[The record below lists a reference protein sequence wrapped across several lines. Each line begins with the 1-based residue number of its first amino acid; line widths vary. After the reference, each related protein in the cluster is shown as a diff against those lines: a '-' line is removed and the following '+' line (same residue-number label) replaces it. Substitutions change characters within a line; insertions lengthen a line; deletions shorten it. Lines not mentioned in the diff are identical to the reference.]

1 MTSAFPTTR
10 SHGEYAAQRAMNR
23 YVRLLLHRA
32 RNPRALARLP
42 FMESLCREMGTRDP
56 SAALAGVVMRV
67 FDAPDEGA
75 IRLRESILEAD
86 FKQTTITELARRN
99 GVSRRHF
106 LRRRAEAVAMIA
118 QYVRR
123 IGERT
128 EE

>member
-1 MTSAFPTTR
+1 MSSAFPTAR
-10 SHGEYAAQRAMNR
+10 SRSEYDAQRAMNR

-32 RNPRALARLP
+32 RNPSALANVP
-42 FMESLCREMGTRDP
+42 FIDSLCRAMGTRDP
-56 SAALAGVVMRV
+56 AAALEGVVMRV
-67 FDAPDEGA
+67 FDAPDAGA
-75 IRLRESILEAD
+75 IKLRESILEAD

-123 IGERT
+123 IGET
-128 EE
+128 A